1 MRELLLQYRLRSN
14 QAASIEPAA
23 KPHGYGGGNRKS
35 KRALENGE
43 IPQIK
48 SVGFHPNE
56 CG

>member
-1 MRELLLQYRLRSN
+1 MSELLLQYRLRSN

-48 SVGFHPNE
+48 SVGFHSNE